1 MKLVNITTTL
11 CITKS
16 LLLFAVLLLHITLL
30 DLLVLNSS
38 GLRVLWQESIKVTTI
53 MTHISVV
60 TTALIIFLVVN
71 QYVQRKVNNS

>member
-1 MKLVNITTTL
+1 MKLVNRNTTL

-53 MTHISVV
+53 MTHISLV
-60 TTALIIFLVVN
+60 TTALIIFLIVN
-71 QYVQRKVNNS
+71 RYVQHKVNNS